1 MNRYQ
6 TYAQATSR
14 LCSSAFG
21 GSEDLTRFKDRIRR
35 LYNKISKSQLTVY
48 QKERLLQQ
56 LQYTREITTLGH
68 ASSALLAARFGKNSA
83 AAESHKGEL
92 LAA

>member
-6 TYAQATSR
+6 IYAQATSR

-21 GSEDLTRFKDRIRR
+21 GSEDLAQFKDRIRR
-35 LYNKISKSQLTVY
+35 LYNKIRKSQLTVY
-48 QKERLLQQ
+48 QKEHLLQQ
-56 LQYTREITTLGH
+56 LEHTREITTLSH
-68 ASSALLAARFGKNSA
+68 ASSALLSARFGKNRV
-83 AAESHKGEL
+83 HKDEL